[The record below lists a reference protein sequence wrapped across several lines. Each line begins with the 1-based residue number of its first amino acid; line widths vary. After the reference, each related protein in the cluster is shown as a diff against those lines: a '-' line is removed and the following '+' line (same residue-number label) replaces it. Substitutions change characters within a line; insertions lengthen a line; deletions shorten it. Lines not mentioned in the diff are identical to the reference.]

1 MTPVSRSKAF
11 TLIELLLVIIIMGL
25 VYSFVGNSFI
35 KKQTVT
41 ETITVRNLPES
52 IRKIGLEKAK
62 LQIFGRECDKFLW
75 LSGNSPIEVEAPLK
89 IGKEL
94 ETYSF
99 DMYGELRKME
109 FGTIRI
115 KNQTHKIC
123 MEFYLYNNGSTSS
136 YVLQEGEKFYLYR
149 PLQLQ
154 PEVFDSLSDAKE
166 SYLSYDL
173 NPKY

>member
-11 TLIELLLVIIIMGL
+11 TLIELLLVIIIMGI
-25 VYSFVGNSFI
+25 VYSFVGNSFV
-35 KKQTVT
+35 KREKVT
-41 ETITVRNLPES
+41 ETVTVHNLPDS
-52 IRKIGLEKAK
+52 IRKIGVEKAK

-75 LSGNSPIEVEAPLK
+75 LSGDSQLTVDAPLR

-94 ETYSF
+94 EVFSF

-123 MEFYLYNNGSTSS
+123 MEFCLYSNGSTSS